1 MKLSKMVM
9 NQVIEF
15 LKSCDKA
22 YTTPMYKAL
31 GGRKGLNM
39 TLNGFRKNLQKMAE
53 NGQIQYC
60 VHPSKLPYWK
70 ISK

>member
-1 MKLSKMVM
+1 MSEMVM
-9 NQVIEF
+9 NQVIVF
-15 LKSCDKA
+15 LKSREKA

-31 GGRKGLNM
+31 GGRKGLGM
-39 TLNGFRKNLQKMAE
+39 TLNGFRKKLQNMAV
-53 NGQIQYC
+53 NGQIQFC